1 MDICDILKFYQSKGK
16 GSTIVEMIQH
26 NNIVITDNGYAI
38 HISVS
43 WKTMSKVRA
52 EKPTS
57 LRWSSKG

>member
-43 WKTMSKVRA
+43 
-52 EKPTS
+52 
-57 LRWSSKG
+57 